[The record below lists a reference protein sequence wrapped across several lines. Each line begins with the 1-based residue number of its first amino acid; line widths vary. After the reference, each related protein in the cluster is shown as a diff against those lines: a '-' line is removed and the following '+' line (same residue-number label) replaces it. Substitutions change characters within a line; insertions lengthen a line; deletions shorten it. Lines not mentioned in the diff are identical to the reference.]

1 MIVFDWLVFHV
12 LPVCLKFLN
21 VLFQFN
27 TIIVPHSWGIVPN
40 SQSFLAILGGEH
52 DFPLQENSPT
62 SHIRPASIS
71 FQQTLSN
78 RWSKFSEFVIEAA
91 LLVLDL
97 AEFHCLQMKISES
110 TARQWFCSGI
120 AISWPKLPY
129 IQRYLAFFCLQF
141 VALELDSCVLIF
153 LMLPVSQFPASIDW
167 SQALSPQEWDHG
179 PATCLNPYCQVVKC
193 GQEMSRMSPLQY
205 MFRCVWI
212 ALYW

>member
-129 IQRYLAFFCLQF
+129 IQRYLAFFLPSVCRSWTWLMRPDF
-141 VALELDSCVLIF
+141 PDASCKSVPGLHRLISGF
-153 LMLPVSQFPASIDW
+153 ISARMRSWTCHLSQSLLSSGQMW
-167 SQALSPQEWDHG
+167 SR
-179 PATCLNPYCQVVKC
+179 NVKNVT
-193 GQEMSRMSPLQY
+193 
-205 MFRCVWI
+205 FAIHV
-212 ALYW
+212 